1 MALGAKSL
9 FLYGFQV
16 TQANSSIDFRA
27 VALETPRQA
36 TLRLG
41 FYSLTSLG
49 EEIKRAMQAVDS
61 TRVYTVTVNRNVAGG
76 LQNRVTISTSGAFFS
91 LLFGSGPRNASTT
104 APLIGFTST
113 DQTGFLTYTGTLS
126 AGIVFV
132 PSLPGYNFL
141 QPEFY
146 QKNFGAVNVSASGEK
161 ESVVFQIQEFW
172 QVQFKYIPKAEFLS
186 GWNPLMRWMIQQRG
200 IEFTPEVSSPSTFF
214 EGTLESTQQDGKGL
228 MFIGAEM
235 LPSFPNVYDI
245 GLLKFRKRII
255 ASTFI

>member
-1 MALGAKSL
+1 MALSAKSL

-49 EEIKRAMQAVDS
+49 EEIKRAMQAMDP
-61 TRVYTVTVNRNVAGG
+61 TRVYTVTVDRTVNGG
-76 LQNRVTISTSGAFFS
+76 LENRVTISTSGAFLS
-91 LLFGSGPRNASTT
+91 LLFLTGPRNASS
-104 APLIGFTST
+104 ACFLIGFTQT
-113 DQTGFLTYTGTLS
+113 DKTGFLTYTGSSS
-126 AGIVFV
+126 AGTVFV
-132 PSLPGYNFL
+132 PSLSGFNFL
-141 QPEFY
+141 APEFY

-161 ESVVFQIQEFW
+161 EAVVFQIQEFW
-172 QVQFKYIPKAEFLS
+172 QVQFKYVPKAEFLS
-186 GWNPLMRWMIQQRG
+186 GWNPLLRWMIQQRG
-200 IEFTPEVSSPSTFF
+200 LEFTPEVSSPGTFY

-228 MFIGAEM
+228 MFIGTEM
-235 LPSFPNVYDI
+235 LPSFPNVYDT
-245 GLLKFRKRII
+245 GLLRFRKRII